1 MRKILS
7 LRELFHDYGKSDLE
21 EFLNRFQCPINLEV
35 EKFLKEKA
43 LINEKY
49 NISRTY
55 VVVNALEEEGSE
67 ILAYFTLTIRE
78 FLFQKEMPNAHKRRI
93 LKTGYQ
99 MHRQMASI
107 LIAQL
112 GKNMNPNLTSMIR
125 RTRTLIFGNAIC
137 LKSA

>member
-1 MRKILS
+1 MKQVVS
-7 LRELFHDYGKSDLE
+7 LGELYHDYGKCAAEDFLE
-21 EFLNRFQCPINLEV
+21 NFSCPINPEV
-35 EKFLKEKA
+35 ELFLKQKA
-43 LINEKY
+43 IVNEKY
-49 NISRTY
+49 NISRTHLII
-55 VVVNALEEEGSE
+55 NKLHDGDSE

-78 FLFQKEMPNAHKRRI
+78 FLFQKEMTNAHKRRI
-93 LKTGYQ
+93 LKTGYE

-125 RTRTLIFGNAIC
+125 RTRTLILGNAIC